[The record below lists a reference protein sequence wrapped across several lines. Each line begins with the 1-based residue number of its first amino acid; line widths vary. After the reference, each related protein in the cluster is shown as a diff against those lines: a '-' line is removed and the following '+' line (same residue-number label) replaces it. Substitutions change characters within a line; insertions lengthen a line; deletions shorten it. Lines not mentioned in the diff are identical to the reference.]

1 MPCFGAMGPMWDHRF
16 HGRPWGRPCHRFGG
30 GFNPPCRKGW
40 LEHLERYAEALRE
53 ELSAVEAEIQELAP
67 EKKVP

>member
-1 MPCFGAMGPMWDHRF
+1 MPCFGAMGPMWAPRF
-16 HGRPWGRPCHRFGG
+16 HGRPWGGPCHQWGW
-30 GFNPPCRKGW
+30 GFNPPRRKGW

-53 ELSAVEAEIQELAP
+53 ELASVEVEIQELAT